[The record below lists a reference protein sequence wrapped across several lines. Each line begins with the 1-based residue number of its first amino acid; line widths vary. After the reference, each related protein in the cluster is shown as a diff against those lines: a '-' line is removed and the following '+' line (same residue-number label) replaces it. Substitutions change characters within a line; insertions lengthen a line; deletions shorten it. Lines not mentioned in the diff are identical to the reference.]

1 MAAKK
6 YRSLLQ
12 LPTFLYSPD
21 GDYDPNA
28 INANGLRYGSRRS
41 LRKKAA
47 AADDELQLRDGL
59 LAITM
64 PDAPPAPRS
73 TTTNIAVNP
82 HHHIMASEE
91 TLNASE
97 KFSMY
102 ADERPMS
109 SSVYEEN
116 FINEKPMGKTWS
128 NEKLSY
134 SESRLSLQE
143 TRDDGAGNDDDGG
156 AGGGDVR
163 RRNGNRGGSTSMDAM
178 YDNNVQRAVKQPLTR
193 SSNADVT
200 IMIPT
205 EKQLMQRSVSAK
217 KPSNQLQQFNGL
229 RRHAT
234 LRNSNYLRNMR
245 IHRNSIHYR
254 GAMLNTHRYRL
265 RASSC
270 PNIYRNSMTTL
281 AREVEEVFVLYKW
294 KKHPDEG

>member
-1 MAAKK
+1 M
-6 YRSLLQ
+6 
-12 LPTFLYSPD
+12 
-21 GDYDPNA
+21 
-28 INANGLRYGSRRS
+28 
-41 LRKKAA
+41 
-47 AADDELQLRDGL
+47 
-59 LAITM
+59 
-64 PDAPPAPRS
+64 
-73 TTTNIAVNP
+73 
-82 HHHIMASEE
+82 MASEE

-116 FINEKPMGKTWS
+116 FVNEKPTGKTWS
-128 NEKLSY
+128 NEALSY

-143 TRDDGAGNDDDGG
+143 IRDENAAGVSGAN
-156 AGGGDVR
+156 R
-163 RRNGNRGGSTSMDAM
+163 GNRGGSTSMDAM
-178 YDNNVQRAVKQPLTR
+178 YNSKIQRPVKPALN
-193 SSNADVT
+193 SSNMDIT

-205 EKQLMQRSVSAK
+205 DKQLLQRSVSAK

-281 AREVEEVFVLYKW
+281 AREVEEVRSY
-294 KKHPDEG
+294 